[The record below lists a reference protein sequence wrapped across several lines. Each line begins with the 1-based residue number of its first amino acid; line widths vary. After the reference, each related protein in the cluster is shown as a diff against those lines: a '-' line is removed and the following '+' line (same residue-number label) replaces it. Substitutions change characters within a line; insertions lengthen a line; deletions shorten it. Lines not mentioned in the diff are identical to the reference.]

1 MEMIEKRFSYF
12 LLSLSYE
19 FLKEGRFF
27 VALLLIFLQVV
38 FQKININGLVRHLRY
53 FFRWVFRCF
62 SFLSLLRFLFW
73 SFHFRLCFLC
83 FALFLLLFYLSS
95 FVFVFS
101 FLQVVARSPRLFLV
115 SSLDR
120 ANDTLQKAISRSAC

>member
-1 MEMIEKRFSYF
+1 MRFSYF

-19 FLKEGRFF
+19 FLKEGKFF

-83 FALFLLLFYLSS
+83 FALLPLLFLGWLWSRWFGLCFFFYLSS

-120 ANDTLQKAISRSAC
+120 AN